1 MKTLAN
7 IEKGFEGSI
16 VEIKT
21 NRNDIIRKMMAMG
34 VFPGSSV
41 KVIQTFPS
49 YVFQVGYTQIAVDKE
64 IADTILVK

>member
-21 NRNDIIRKMMAMG
+21 NRDDIIRKMMAMG

>member
-21 NRNDIIRKMMAMG
+21 NRDDIIRKMMAMG

-64 IADTILVK
+64 IANTILVK